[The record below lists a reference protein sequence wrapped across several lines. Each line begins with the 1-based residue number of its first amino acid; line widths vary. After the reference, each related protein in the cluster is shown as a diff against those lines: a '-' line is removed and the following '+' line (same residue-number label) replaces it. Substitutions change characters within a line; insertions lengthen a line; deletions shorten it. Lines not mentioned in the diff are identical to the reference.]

1 MFGRLP
7 AVSRQ
12 HRHPVDSQHSNEEN
26 KVLSR
31 LPIATFVSNLEI
43 ACVPV
48 PSLKGYLDEL
58 TKEIKPLVSRVLKEY
73 SDTDINSVNP
83 EQEQAISNLLS
94 EIKNGFHNLQLKTT
108 DEYLKPFFERS
119 ERIIEYLEKE
129 VEGKDDT
136 PTHFSSHVGIFES
149 VLQDVKAY
157 SFNWYQRS
165 PQSDR
170 REEGNAKIIQELD
183 AEADTY
189 LKGLAGYLPEIKT
202 ALSLGSSHDKQR
214 FSRPAVSDQASVES
228 NTPLVPFPAVAFH
241 ASTDMAMSLHTLP
254 RSRSAK
260 ETQSI
265 KKIQDLVAQVNQS
278 YTEDRDVKDSSIGD
292 KISQIIDMFSELETL
307 DKDNL
312 QQFSRSRNMFDY
324 LAQVVED
331 KQITPSRSRAHVN
344 DLSETCVEARE
355 TFLTRI
361 RQGISELNRPMKH
374 DTLGLQKVALNFQ
387 SVSTSP
393 DV

>member
-136 PTHFSSHVGIFES
+136 PTQCAHSRVILNLLTVLFSFSSHVGIFES

-189 LKGLAGYLPEIKT
+189 LKG
-202 ALSLGSSHDKQR
+202 
-214 FSRPAVSDQASVES
+214 
-228 NTPLVPFPAVAFH
+228 
-241 ASTDMAMSLHTLP
+241 
-254 RSRSAK
+254 
-260 ETQSI
+260 
-265 KKIQDLVAQVNQS
+265 
-278 YTEDRDVKDSSIGD
+278 
-292 KISQIIDMFSELETL
+292 
-307 DKDNL
+307 
-312 QQFSRSRNMFDY
+312 
-324 LAQVVED
+324 
-331 KQITPSRSRAHVN
+331 
-344 DLSETCVEARE
+344 
-355 TFLTRI
+355 
-361 RQGISELNRPMKH
+361 
-374 DTLGLQKVALNFQ
+374 
-387 SVSTSP
+387 
-393 DV
+393 